1 MNDMEK
7 SIAKTK
13 HRQNILM
20 GGQRRIGKAIH
31 EVTHTGGKQITMAVK
46 MTNMCEPLTFS

>member
-31 EVTHTGGKQITMAVK
+31 EVTHTGGK
-46 MTNMCEPLTFS
+46 